1 MNLPL
6 LKDATRHLRK
16 CGGKLSIENKTL
28 SLNLLEL
35 SLVLEFLSKFLQA
48 VNELC
53 LGDRHGN
60 VQHTLD
66 IMNLIKSSI
75 ADQGKVQHH
84 YHQWLIIF
92 LHKNSSCL
100 YYYYWIETLLL
111 QYYYCINLR
120 HPALVVAVHQPDE
133 RARVGVARDR
143 QDHLTPRSIDRPAR

>member
-1 MNLPL
+1 MDLTL

-16 CGGKLSIENKTL
+16 CCGKLSIDNWTL

-66 IMNLIKSSI
+66 IMNLIKSSM

-84 YHQWLIIF
+84 HHQWLTIF
-92 LHKNSSCL
+92 LHKKQL
-100 YYYYWIETLLL
+100 PHYWFETLLL

>member
-1 MNLPL
+1 MDLTL
-6 LKDATRHLRK
+6 LKDATRHMRK
-16 CGGKLSIENKTL
+16 CCGKLSIDNWTL

-84 YHQWLIIF
+84 HHQWLTIF
-92 LHKNSSCL
+92 LHKNSSCQ

-133 RARVGVARDR
+133 RARVGVARNR
-143 QDHLTPRSIDRPAR
+143 QDHLTSRSIDRPAR

>member
-16 CGGKLSIENKTL
+16 CGGKLNIENKTL

-75 ADQGKVQHH
+75 ADQGKVQ
-84 YHQWLIIF
+84 QAP
-92 LHKNSSCL
+92 
-100 YYYYWIETLLL
+100 LLL
-111 QYYYCINLR
+111 LLN
-120 HPALVVAVHQPDE
+120 
-133 RARVGVARDR
+133 
-143 QDHLTPRSIDRPAR
+143 